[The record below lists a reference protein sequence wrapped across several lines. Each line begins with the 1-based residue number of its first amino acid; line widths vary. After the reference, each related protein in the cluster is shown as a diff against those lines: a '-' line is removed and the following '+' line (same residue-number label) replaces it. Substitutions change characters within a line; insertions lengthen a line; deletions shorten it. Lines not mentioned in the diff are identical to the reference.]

1 MKITELVVLRTYF
14 MIFFEILKK
23 SHLWGSGGGLKV
35 GALDLPK
42 SSSQKLQ

>member
-14 MIFFEILKK
+14 MKNLKFLK
-23 SHLWGSGGGLKV
+23 NLIWGALGVVSKL